1 MLEEERGGEEEVGG
15 RGMGG
20 ERGER
25 EEDEGERRMGARRG
39 NEESKGGGRSRK
51 KRVKVGMRRRSGG
64 REKGEEGGEG
74 ETAGPS
80 EARTIREARR
90 LLTVSPET
98 RAIRNHLFGA
108 PDVSHYQDQG
118 VYSSSRVS
126 AGEGKM
132 VNERLQ
138 ATSVF
143 LLCFRCEEG
152 KSPL

>member
-51 KRVKVGMRRRSGG
+51 KRVKVGMRRSGG